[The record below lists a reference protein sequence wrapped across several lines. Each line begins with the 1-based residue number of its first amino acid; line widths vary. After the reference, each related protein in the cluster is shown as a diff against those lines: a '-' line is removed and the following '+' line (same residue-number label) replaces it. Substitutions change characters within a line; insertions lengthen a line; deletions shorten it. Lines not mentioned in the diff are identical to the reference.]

1 MNPAWIGVIG
11 TGIGAALGGGVSVVT
26 TVLTG
31 RNTRQARF
39 NDLRIEAYA
48 EILEQEYKLTEKD
61 ITLRAEG
68 RGLEMEDKSSLILAY
83 NRALLVATPTV
94 AERLLDYMI
103 AIIALVDRP
112 IARPVDYRELQKG
125 VTDGRRLLREAA
137 QAEWGMVKKGEG
149 TTRK

>member
-11 TGIGAALGGGVSVVT
+11 TGIGAALGGGVSVIT

-61 ITLRAEG
+61 VTLRAEG
-68 RGLEMEDKSSLILAY
+68 PY
-83 NRALLVATPTV
+83 
-94 AERLLDYMI
+94 
-103 AIIALVDRP
+103 
-112 IARPVDYRELQKG
+112 
-125 VTDGRRLLREAA
+125 
-137 QAEWGMVKKGEG
+137 
-149 TTRK
+149 